1 MRSALRPLLLVGVA
15 AVVLAGCARN
25 IDEIEAAEGLACP
38 TGSDCYDPPLPEGP
52 GGQLRVEAG
61 EFFFTLPPDPQVFEG
76 DLAVTLDNIG
86 EAEHTFTIE
95 ELDVEAEAHGGETAE
110 ASFTAPD
117 SGSYEFFCEYHPD
130 QMSGTFAILGSGE
143 DNQTDTEEPT
153 KDKPEGDET
162 GGGKQY

>member
-1 MRSALRPLLLVGVA
+1 MKISTVTSMCAAALLIG
-15 AVVLAGCARN
+15 
-25 IDEIEAAEGLACP
+25 ACG
-38 TGSDCYDPPLPEGP
+38 GSD
-52 GGQLRVEAG
+52 EAG
-61 EFFFTLPPDPQVFEG
+61 GGTGQDPDGGTTIEIVAQDFSFDTTSFEERPGTQVT
-76 DLAVTLDNIG
+76 VTLVNED

-130 QMSGTFAILGSGE
+130 QMSGTFSILGSDDGGME
-143 DNQTDTEEPT
+143 TEEPT
-153 KDKPEGDET
+153 EDKPEGDET

>member
-1 MRSALRPLLLVGVA
+1 MRISRIAWMCTLALVA
-15 AVVLAGCARN
+15 TGCGGSEEAG
-25 IDEIEAAEGLACP
+25 GG
-38 TGSDCYDPPLPEGP
+38 TGEDP
-52 GGQLRVEAG
+52 GGGTTIEVVAQDFSFDTTSLEVQPGADV
-61 EFFFTLPPDPQVFEG
+61 T
-76 DLAVTLDNIG
+76 VTLKNEG

-130 QMSGTFAILGSGE
+130 QMSGTFAILGSGG